1 MGLNTLQLEFE
12 VQKILYKGNTKLV
25 IYGLQ
30 IAREFNIS
38 IRKEI
43 EEIKNGDYCENDN
56 VLKNAPHI
64 IDDSIDWNYSY
75 SREKAF
81 FPMES
86 LKKYKFWPSIKRVDD
101 KFGDK
106 KMYECY

>member
-12 VQKILYKGNTKLV
+12 IQKILYKGNTKLV

-43 EEIKNGDYCENDN
+43 I
-56 VLKNAPHI
+56 
-64 IDDSIDWNYSY
+64 
-75 SREKAF
+75 
-81 FPMES
+81 ES
-86 LKKYKFWPSIKRVDD
+86 LLKSPSV
-101 KFGDK
+101 
-106 KMYECY
+106 EETQALLQ